1 MDNLISPLPPETIMA
16 PMPLPMDSVIM
27 IVKMILYLDSLDR
40 ALEMFLALL
49 DQSAGVFKRVN
60 APSK

>member
-1 MDNLISPLPPETIMA
+1 MDNPISPLPPETTMA

-40 ALEMFLALL
+40 ALEIFLVPL
-49 DQSAGVFKRVN
+49 DQSAGVFKRIN
-60 APSK
+60 AALK